1 LPAHRIQHC
10 FDRGAESILNASDE
24 PLRRSGNWSTLD
36 KHIGL
41 IIHKGMQIWAMQI
54 TGVSREK

>member
-1 LPAHRIQHC
+1 MVC
-10 FDRGAESILNASDE
+10 GFCEYNAFNT
-24 PLRRSGNWSTLD
+24 RSGNWSTLD

-41 IIHKGMQIWAMQI
+41 IINKGVWAMQI